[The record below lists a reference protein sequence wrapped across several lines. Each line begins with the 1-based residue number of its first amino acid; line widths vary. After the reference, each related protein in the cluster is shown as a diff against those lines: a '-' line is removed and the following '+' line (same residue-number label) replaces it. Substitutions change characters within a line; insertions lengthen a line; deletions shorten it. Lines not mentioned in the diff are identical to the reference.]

1 MSNLLRVN
9 IFFMISIVLI
19 HANANIH
26 DSGRQKYEQILSLS
40 TSTSTC
46 WQQVLALLQKH
57 CSMNELDKYQ
67 STIAYQFTLCHLS
80 TMQTDLSKLQ
90 CQDNQIEFCVEK
102 LHEHMNAFI
111 AYTEFYPF
119 VQSICYVLREKS
131 AQNDLITHLTLF
143 LNSSDEVLTKLIS
156 SVRLQ
161 NQLTEKVK
169 YQQYVQDVI
178 LTNAKKLKHLARTN
192 LDKTQHILTN
202 IIQTARHEYDL
213 LKQVK

>member
-1 MSNLLRVN
+1 MSNLLRVS
-9 IFFMISIVLI
+9 ICVMINLLF

-46 WQQVLALLQKH
+46 WQQVLALLQQH
-57 CSMNELDKYQ
+57 CSMDQLDKYQ

-80 TMQTDLSKLQ
+80 TMQTDLTELQ
-90 CQDNQIEFCVEK
+90 CPNDRIEFCVEK
-102 LHEHMNAFI
+102 LHKHMNAFI

-119 VQSICYVLREKS
+119 VQSICYVLREQS
-131 AQNDLITHLTLF
+131 MQNELINHLTLF
-143 LNSSDEVLTKLIS
+143 LNNSEGILTKLIS
-156 SVRLQ
+156 SVHLQ
-161 NQLTEKVK
+161 NQLTVKVK
-169 YQQYVQDVI
+169 HQQYVQDVI
-178 LTNAKKLKHLARTN
+178 LTNAKKLKDLARTN

-213 LKQVK
+213 LKQVS